1 MKDLVTEH
9 LCVTL
14 VPLFNHLEIADQ
26 RLINGLARHQQ
37 FAKGEQIITPGGNE
51 HLAIVARGSMKVYQL
66 SSNGKEQLLRVV
78 EPGGYEGEN
87 TIFGAYN
94 ESLFAEAL
102 QPTEICLIRKED
114 FQNLLREMPDL
125 SMKLLNLTAQKVTR
139 LEQQSQFLM
148 MERIE
153 ERLATYLIDLYKAQ
167 GEKIL
172 TLPMKKKE
180 LAAFLGTTPETLSR
194 KFKLL
199 SENGAIKLD
208 KNRIHLLNIESL
220 EEI

>member
-1 MKDLVTEH
+1 MRDLATEH

-14 VPLFNHLEIADQ
+14 VPLFNHLEITDQ

-37 FAKGEQIITPGGNE
+37 FAKGEQIITPDGNE
-51 HLAIVARGSMKVYQL
+51 QLAIVARGSMKVYQL

-125 SMKLLNLTAQKVTR
+125 SMKLLNLTAQKVIR

-167 GEKIL
+167 EKKVI

-199 SENGAIKLD
+199 SENGTIKLD
-208 KNRIHLLNIESL
+208 KSRIHLLDIESL